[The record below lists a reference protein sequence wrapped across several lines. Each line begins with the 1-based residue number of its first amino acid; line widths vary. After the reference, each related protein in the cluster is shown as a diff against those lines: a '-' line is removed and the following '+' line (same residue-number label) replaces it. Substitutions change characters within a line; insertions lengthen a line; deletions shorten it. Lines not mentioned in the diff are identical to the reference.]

1 MSLFKA
7 KVVDALQALGEAT
20 VADVAQ
26 HTGFDP
32 ESVRKCMA
40 KMRDAH
46 PAECHVARY
55 EVRPTADNTPF
66 GCYRVSVF
74 APGPSTGA
82 KTLTVSFIGRSL
94 KGQP

>member
-1 MSLFKA
+1 MSPFKA
-7 KVVDALQALGEAT
+7 KVVEALQALGEAT

-26 HTGFDP
+26 RTGLDS

-74 APGPSTGA
+74 ATGPSTGA
-82 KTLTVSFIGRSL
+82 KTLTVSL
-94 KGQP
+94 MKGQP